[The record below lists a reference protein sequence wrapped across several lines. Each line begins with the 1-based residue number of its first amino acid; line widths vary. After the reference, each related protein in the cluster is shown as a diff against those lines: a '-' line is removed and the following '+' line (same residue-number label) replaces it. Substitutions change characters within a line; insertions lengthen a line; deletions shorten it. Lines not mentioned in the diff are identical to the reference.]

1 MVLKDLNINLQNV
14 KDRLR
19 FNLIYS
25 LASFS
30 LTFPLR
36 SRVHSLRL
44 FSDSSAILNC
54 YTCCSYPF
62 STVGRHFRRYWVLL
76 LLFWVDSVFSTR
88 SLCIFFPLLIRY
100 THSLFAFVFQI
111 CMILLQVIC
120 SCCWIIASDLYLSA
134 DFYY

>member
-1 MVLKDLNINLQNV
+1 MSLLSFSIETSHRPSSVFQNV

-76 LLFWVDSVFSTR
+76 LLF
-88 SLCIFFPLLIRY
+88 
-100 THSLFAFVFQI
+100 
-111 CMILLQVIC
+111 
-120 SCCWIIASDLYLSA
+120 
-134 DFYY
+134 